1 MAVTGHHARL
11 GTRLLAKLYRG
22 RHFRRLGYMRFQGA
36 TRTDPDEPNSSI
48 RLLPW
53 VVDGEAMIG
62 LPYAAQRLGHAS
74 PDLRPVRALLIR
86 VSLGPRPSLHHLRH
100 RKTGFVRRLHSYY
113 GGVRLLLIVHRRLRL
128 LTFPPRTI
136 HP

>member
-1 MAVTGHHARL
+1 V
-11 GTRLLAKLYRG
+11 
-22 RHFRRLGYMRFQGA
+22 F
-36 TRTDPDEPNSSI
+36 
-48 RLLPW
+48 
-53 VVDGEAMIG
+53 DGEALIG

-86 VSLGPRPSLHHLRH
+86 VSLGAAPPPPEN
-100 RKTGFVRRLHSYY
+100 GFVRRLHSYY